1 MKKRYSSSSQSKRIC
16 TVITVLLVIFLFR
29 PTVYATTQKMIT
41 LTLSNGQVY
50 PISPNDTLIV
60 GKIVFSKKSTLQN
73 NGTIIFNDANGT
85 SDFSISTNSN
95 GDQGTISILNY
106 GKIECKNCT
115 LTNPDPT
122 KETFILKIMEQ

>member
-1 MKKRYSSSSQSKRIC
+1 
-16 TVITVLLVIFLFR
+16 
-29 PTVYATTQKMIT
+29 MIT

-115 LTNPDPT
+115 LPNPDPT
-122 KETFILKIMEQ
+122 QDTFILKIMEQ